1 MQGQNGMS
9 NSHRCIPST
18 SWVERYLCSSGQH
31 RDVKSLSQTDEL
43 AEATRHGGGKPQVLW
58 LILGL
63 PRNLAQSIWMKKHWY
78 CTKKTLHWEAELKHS
93 YAAIAI
99 VKHMPGTLTLSME
112 DVELMVLGLQVFQ
125 CFHMRAWRGAHQWT
139 PCHSS
144 QIPVRDW
151 KNGNGSSQI
160 WVYSTSKNQL
170 L

>member
-1 MQGQNGMS
+1 MGCLIHIGAS
-9 NSHRCIPST
+9 LLPYGWKDHLR
-18 SWVERYLCSSGQH
+18 SSGQH

-43 AEATRHGGGKPQVLW
+43 AEATRHGRGKPQVLW
-58 LILGL
+58 FTLGL
-63 PRNLAQSIWMKKHWY
+63 PRNLAWSIWMKKLRY

-93 YAAIAI
+93 YAAIAV
-99 VKHMPGTLTLSME
+99 VKHMP
-112 DVELMVLGLQVFQ
+112 GLQVFQ

-151 KNGNGSSQI
+151 KNGKGSLQI